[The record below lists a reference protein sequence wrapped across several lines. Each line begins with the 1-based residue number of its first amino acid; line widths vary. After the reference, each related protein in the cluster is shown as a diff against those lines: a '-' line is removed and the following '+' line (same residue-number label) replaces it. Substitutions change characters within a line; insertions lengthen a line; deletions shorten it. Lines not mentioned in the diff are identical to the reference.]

1 MAQLL
6 THQRGGG
13 FVYPESWHI
22 EIAMWQCLLDIV
34 YSYIYVHVKVRIQI
48 PNIFEIRYLLIQSR
62 ERARRDLKSSSA
74 VEKVLNIQRMDMD
87 KEGERSPVAGK

>member
-1 MAQLL
+1 MASF
-6 THQRGGG
+6 QRGVG

-34 YSYIYVHVKVRIQI
+34 YSYIYVHVKTYEYKYII
-48 PNIFEIRYLLIQSR
+48 YLRYDTLLIQSR